1 MEVNHLAC
9 QENEIYSVLSIL
21 RNGHDRIDE
30 PFVHPLLQYFTTKE
44 ATILR
49 AVCSE
54 LKDAVEVTSWDD
66 RETVIKRVMVAW
78 KESFPCAISA
88 KIDAHTVTIDRAFCT
103 TIRKITVINIHQ
115 IPTELLNIID
125 LQIEYCN
132 RICCDFEVL
141 IYNE

>member
-1 MEVNHLAC
+1 MEVKHLAC

-30 PFVHPLLQYFTTKE
+30 SFVHGLLQYFTTKE
-44 ATILR
+44 ATIIR
-49 AVCSE
+49 SVCSE

-66 RETVIKRVMVAW
+66 RETVIKRSMTAW

-88 KIDAHTVTIDRAFCT
+88 KIDAHTVVLDHNNCNTLE
-103 TIRKITVINIHQ
+103 KITIVNVHH
-115 IPTELLNIID
+115 IPVYILNIID
-125 LQIEYCN
+125 LQIKYCN
-132 RICCDFEVL
+132 QIRCNFEVL